1 MQAST
6 AHLHRRFIY
15 RKAPVYLELLQLIG
29 GIVARVEQQLFI
41 VVHIREHGLA
51 QVGRNNDD
59 VVVIGLGVVD
69 IDFLT
74 REDLADH
81 LDNLSSERTGVFE
94 HGHALLAGDHVLHVG
109 DVAVLTGDER
119 LPEHW

>member
-51 QVGRNNDD
+51 QEGRNDLHA
-59 VVVIGLGVVD
+59 VVVGLGVVD
-69 IDFLT
+69 VNGF
-74 REDLADH
+74 
-81 LDNLSSERTGVFE
+81 
-94 HGHALLAGDHVLHVG
+94 ALQRSHDYHVVI
-109 DVAVLTGDER
+109 T
-119 LPEHW
+119 